1 MDLLRRLGETDN
13 RVLYVLLVLVLLIPM
28 VKPLGLPL
36 QVSDATRNTFNIVEK
51 LKPGDT
57 VIFDFGYYVDGG
69 PDVQPNA
76 VALFEYLFSKDIK
89 IICFSYK
96 SHGPM
101 IVDDLTA
108 KYEAAG
114 KQYGVDFVNMG
125 YLAGAETALAA
136 YARDIKA
143 AFPKDWRGNVTS
155 TLPILKG
162 INSVADA
169 DLYVFFTDDSA
180 EAWVRQIAQYKV
192 PLIATLITVTAP
204 QAEPFIQSGQL
215 AGLLA
220 GLRAA
225 AEFELLMDKPGSAAA
240 GMDAQSMGH
249 MLLILFIL
257 FGNLSYFVKKSQGLA
272 GKGAGK

>member
-125 YLAGAETALAA
+125 YWQVPRPRWRPTLATSRRRSRKIGAA
-136 YARDIKA
+136 
-143 AFPKDWRGNVTS
+143 
-155 TLPILKG
+155 TLPQRR
-162 INSVADA
+162 S
-169 DLYVFFTDDSA
+169 
-180 EAWVRQIAQYKV
+180 
-192 PLIATLITVTAP
+192 
-204 QAEPFIQSGQL
+204 
-215 AGLLA
+215 
-220 GLRAA
+220 
-225 AEFELLMDKPGSAAA
+225 
-240 GMDAQSMGH
+240 
-249 MLLILFIL
+249 
-257 FGNLSYFVKKSQGLA
+257 
-272 GKGAGK
+272 